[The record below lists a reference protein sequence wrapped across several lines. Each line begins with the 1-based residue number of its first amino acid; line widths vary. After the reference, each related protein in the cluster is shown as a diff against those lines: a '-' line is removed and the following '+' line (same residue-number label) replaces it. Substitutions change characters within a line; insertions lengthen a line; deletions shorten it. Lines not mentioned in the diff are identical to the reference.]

1 MTGRAGMAAGDVT
14 MPAAG
19 GQAGTAVVVVGPSGA
34 GKDSV
39 MGYAARHFSGDARFV
54 FARRVITRP
63 SDAGGEAHVGV
74 DAATFAR
81 MRDEGGFC
89 VSWEAHGLSY
99 GVPVE
104 MKALVGEG
112 RVVVVNGSRQALP
125 VFAAVFPRLKVVTV
139 TASAEVLAQRLRGR
153 GRESGAD
160 IAGRLERRPGDCAAG
175 LDHVIIDNS
184 GPLDVAGQSFVGILV
199 QSLTG

>member
-1 MTGRAGMAAGDVT
+1 MR
-14 MPAAG
+14 AAG

-81 MRDEGGFC
+81 MQDEGGFC

-112 RVVVVNGSRQALP
+112 RVVVVNGSRQALS

-199 QSLTG
+199 QSLEG